1 MVGAAP
7 MAAPPLAALRL
18 GGLLRVSCS
27 ASKSNGGPKQQQQ
40 QQLARRR
47 QQQQLPAPPLSS
59 AAVPLLLAAA
69 VPPDALAAGGEFGI
83 LEGRSF
89 ALLHPLVMGGLFGYT
104 LWAGYLGWQW
114 RRVRTVQ
121 DEINDLKKQLKPAA
135 AAAPAAVG
143 AGDASSSAAPPP
155 PAPKSPAEIKIDE
168 LTEERKKLLKGSF
181 RDRHFNAGSILLG
194 LGVLESVGGALN
206 TWFRTGKLF
215 PGPHLF
221 AGAAI
226 TVLWAGAAALVPAM
240 QKGNETARSLHIALN
255 ALNVLLFIWQ
265 IPTGLEIVGK
275 VFEFTTWP

>member
-1 MVGAAP
+1 MPGARERHVPLTLALLRSSGEAQPSTLVSSSTRLSSPPRLISSPALHHHPHQPAGAQVARVGKQSRAREMVGAAP

-40 QQLARRR
+40 QPQQLARRR

-69 VPPDALAAGGEFGI
+69 ALPPDALAAGGEFGI

-121 DEINDLKKQLKPAA
+121 DEINGLKKQLKPAA

-168 LTEERKKLLKGSF
+168 LTEVTPT
-181 RDRHFNAGSILLG
+181 DRLVHQK
-194 LGVLESVGGALN
+194 
-206 TWFRTGKLF
+206 R
-215 PGPHLF
+215 
-221 AGAAI
+221 GAA
-226 TVLWAGAAALVPAM
+226 
-240 QKGNETARSLHIALN
+240 R
-255 ALNVLLFIWQ
+255 LLQ
-265 IPTGLEIVGK
+265 ERNC
-275 VFEFTTWP
+275 

>member
-1 MVGAAP
+1 MPGARERHVPLTLVALLRSSGKAQPSTLVLSSTRLSSPPRLISSPALHHHPHQPAGAQVARVGKQSRAREMVG
-7 MAAPPLAALRL
+7 AAPPLAAVRL

-27 ASKSNGGPKQQQQ
+27 ASTAPASKSNGGPKQQQQQQLARRRQQ

-69 VPPDALAAGGEFGI
+69 ALPPDALAAGGEFGI

-168 LTEERKKLLKGSF
+168 LTEVTPT
-181 RDRHFNAGSILLG
+181 DRLVHQK
-194 LGVLESVGGALN
+194 
-206 TWFRTGKLF
+206 R
-215 PGPHLF
+215 
-221 AGAAI
+221 GAA
-226 TVLWAGAAALVPAM
+226 
-240 QKGNETARSLHIALN
+240 R
-255 ALNVLLFIWQ
+255 LLQ
-265 IPTGLEIVGK
+265 ERNC
-275 VFEFTTWP
+275 

>member
-27 ASKSNGGPKQQQQ
+27 ASKSNGGPKQQ

-135 AAAPAAVG
+135 AAATPAAVG
-143 AGDASSSAAPPP
+143 AGDSAAPPP

-168 LTEERKKLLKGSF
+168 LTE
-181 RDRHFNAGSILLG
+181 
-194 LGVLESVGGALN
+194 V
-206 TWFRTGKLF
+206 T
-215 PGPHLF
+215 
-221 AGAAI
+221 
-226 TVLWAGAAALVPAM
+226 
-240 QKGNETARSLHIALN
+240 
-255 ALNVLLFIWQ
+255 
-265 IPTGLEIVGK
+265 PTGRI
-275 VFEFTTWP
+275 

>member
-40 QQLARRR
+40 LARRR

-69 VPPDALAAGGEFGI
+69 ALPPDALAAGGEFGI

-135 AAAPAAVG
+135 AATPAAVG
-143 AGDASSSAAPPP
+143 AGDSAAPPP

-168 LTEERKKLLKGSF
+168 LTE
-181 RDRHFNAGSILLG
+181 
-194 LGVLESVGGALN
+194 V
-206 TWFRTGKLF
+206 T
-215 PGPHLF
+215 
-221 AGAAI
+221 
-226 TVLWAGAAALVPAM
+226 
-240 QKGNETARSLHIALN
+240 
-255 ALNVLLFIWQ
+255 
-265 IPTGLEIVGK
+265 PTGRI
-275 VFEFTTWP
+275 

>member
-7 MAAPPLAALRL
+7 MAAPPLAAVRP
-18 GGLLRVSCS
+18 GGHLRVSCS
-27 ASKSNGGPKQQQQ
+27 ASTAPSSKSNGGPPK

-47 QQQQLPAPPLSS
+47 QQQQQQLPAPPLSS

-135 AAAPAAVG
+135 AATPAAVG
-143 AGDASSSAAPPP
+143 AGDSAAPPP

-168 LTEERKKLLKGSF
+168 LTEVTPT
-181 RDRHFNAGSILLG
+181 DRLVHQK
-194 LGVLESVGGALN
+194 
-206 TWFRTGKLF
+206 R
-215 PGPHLF
+215 
-221 AGAAI
+221 GAA
-226 TVLWAGAAALVPAM
+226 
-240 QKGNETARSLHIALN
+240 Q
-255 ALNVLLFIWQ
+255 LLQ
-265 IPTGLEIVGK
+265 ERNC
-275 VFEFTTWP
+275 